1 MSILRRLR
9 HFIVAPLV
17 AAMTLLSMPLGVA
30 QAGLIGS
37 DSIVAAET
45 NAANRQAVDSF
56 LQRQDVRDQMQALGV
71 DPSEAQ
77 SRVAALSDAEVAQ
90 IAGSLST
97 DPAGEGVL
105 GAIVGAV
112 IIVAVV
118 LLITDIIGITSVYP
132 FTRPIT
138 R

>member
-9 HFIVAPLV
+9 HFIAMPLI
-17 AAMTLLSMPLGVA
+17 AAMTFLSMPLGVA

-37 DSIVAAET
+37 DSIVASET
-45 NAANRQAVDSF
+45 SAANRQAVDSF
-56 LQRQDVRDQMQALGV
+56 LQRQDVRDQMQAMGV

-90 IAGSLST
+90 IAGSLPA
-97 DPAGEGVL
+97 DPAGQGALGVL
-105 GAIVGAV
+105 IGAV
-112 IIVAVV
+112 IIIAVV
-118 LLITDIIGITSVYP
+118 LLITDIAGITSVYP
-132 FTRPIT
+132 FTRPVT